1 MLNVRSARSKIFE
14 QCSKINPES
23 LACESV
29 PLDKALQRVLAEAVH
44 ADRDYPP
51 FARSMRDGYAIQAQD
66 ALKVPQDL
74 ACIGEI
80 RAGDTVR
87 LELHAGEAVQI
98 MTGAPVPPTADTVV
112 MLESTERIS
121 EESVRIL
128 KAPRLGDNVAPKGSE
143 RSAGEQVLS
152 PWRVIGPFAMAILAS
167 VGKSR
172 VRVVRKPTVAILSTG
187 DELVEIE
194 ATPGPTKIR
203 DSNSSSLSAQ
213 VARDGGVPVLLQTAP
228 DEVSGLKEQIQNGL
242 ESDVLL
248 VSGGVSAGKYDLV
261 EPVLTELGIK
271 IHFESVSM
279 RPGKPTVFA
288 TRDAK
293 WVFGLPGNPVSTFV
307 AYEMFVSPVLKTLQ
321 GLKYNSLPL
330 IPAVMEDEII
340 EKSGRT
346 SFLPAKL
353 FRKGAGFC
361 VQPVK
366 WKGSADIF
374 SAAEANGLIIV
385 PLETKKVRRGEIVEV
400 LLFEECYSQMEGA
413 FER

>member
-1 MLNVRSARSKIFE
+1 M
-14 QCSKINPES
+14 
-23 LACESV
+23 
-29 PLDKALQRVLAEAVH
+29 
-44 ADRDYPP
+44 
-51 FARSMRDGYAIQAQD
+51 
-66 ALKVPQDL
+66 
-74 ACIGEI
+74 
-80 RAGDTVR
+80 
-87 LELHAGEAVQI
+87 
-98 MTGAPVPPTADTVV
+98 
-112 MLESTERIS
+112 
-121 EESVRIL
+121 
-128 KAPRLGDNVAPKGSE
+128 
-143 RSAGEQVLS
+143 
-152 PWRVIGPFAMAILAS
+152 GPFAMAILAS

-194 ATPGPTKIR
+194 AIPGASKIR
-203 DSNSSSLSAQ
+203 NSNSSSLSAQ
-213 VARDGGVPVLLQTAP
+213 VTRDGGIPVLLQTAP
-228 DEVSGLKEQIQNGL
+228 DEVSALKEQIRKGL
-242 ESDVLL
+242 EADVLL

-307 AYEMFVSPVLKTLQ
+307 SYAMFVSPVLKTLQ
-321 GLKYNSLPL
+321 GLKYDTLPL
-330 IPAVMEDEII
+330 IPAVLEAEIV

-353 FRKGAGFC
+353 FRKGKGFA

-374 SAAEANGLIIV
+374 SAAEANGLIII
-385 PLETKKVRRGEIVEV
+385 PLETKKVSRGEIVEV
-400 LLFEECYSQMEGA
+400 LVFEECNSQMEGV
-413 FER
+413 F